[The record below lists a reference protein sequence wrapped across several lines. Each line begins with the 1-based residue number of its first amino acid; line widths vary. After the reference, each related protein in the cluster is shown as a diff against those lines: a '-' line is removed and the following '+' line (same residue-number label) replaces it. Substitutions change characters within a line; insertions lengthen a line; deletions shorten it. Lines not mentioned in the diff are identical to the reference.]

1 VNRWKEIEMK
11 EIIEELLFEEE
22 STSLDYK
29 SEQYKF
35 VSASD
40 HEKSELLKDIL
51 AFANAWRRTDAYI
64 LIGVKE
70 VKGGRAEILGNI
82 AHIDDAQL
90 QQFVNEKTQRPVNF
104 SYIPFEFEGK
114 QIGIIKIGP
123 QDRPIYLQ
131 KDYGKIKKNEVYIRR
146 GSSTAI
152 ASPDE
157 VLKMGNNFGEL
168 YIKEPKLQFGFA
180 DIDKLQM
187 IGEIQKIK
195 TTILNIDDEHKIPDY
210 GASKVKVNSM
220 MSMSMPDYTK
230 NKDYLRQ
237 LAKFYR
243 DRLYVSGTGFFLFN
257 ESGVV
262 ATDVNIE
269 LMVKNDLNVLTLL
282 SDDDLP
288 SRPNKDYLLNRNFTN
303 ISNQRNQ
310 ISVQRIGVDYLVKI
324 KFDKVQPKQT
334 VYSGNRL
341 FVGATTNVTA
351 PIKMNIYCDNLAQ
364 PIANNLSLEVEIE
377 HKSVPYSK
385 FVEEVS

>member
-1 VNRWKEIEMK
+1 MR

-35 VSASD
+35 ASASE

-51 AFANAWRRTDAYI
+51 AFANAWRRSDAYI

-70 VKGGRAEILGNI
+70 NKGGRAEILGNI
-82 AHIDDAQL
+82 VHIDDAQL
-90 QQFVNEKTQRPVNF
+90 QQFVNEKTQRPISF

-131 KDYGKIKKNEVYIRR
+131 RDYGKIKKNEVHIRR

-157 VLKMGNNFGEL
+157 VLKMGNNFGEV
-168 YIKEPKLQFGFA
+168 YAKEPKLIFGFA
-180 DIDKLQM
+180 DIEKLQK
-187 IGEIQKIK
+187 IDDLQKIK
-195 TTILNIDDEHKIPDY
+195 TTILSIEEEHKIPDY
-210 GASKVKVNSM
+210 GASKIKVNSM
-220 MSMSMPDYTK
+220 MSISMPDYTK
-230 NKDYLRQ
+230 NKDYLRE

-243 DRLYVSGTGFFLFN
+243 DRLYVSGTGFYLYN
-257 ESGVV
+257 DSGVV

-269 LMVKNDLNVLTLL
+269 LFVKNDLNVLTIL
-282 SDDDLP
+282 SDDNLP
-288 SRPNKDYLLNRNFTN
+288 SRPYKDYLSRNLNNTF
-303 ISNQRNQ
+303 NQRNQ
-310 ISVQRIGVDYLVKI
+310 ISVQRKDIDYLVRI

-334 VYSGNRL
+334 VYSENRL
-341 FVGATTNVTA
+341 FVGSTTNTTA
-351 PIKMNIYCDNLAQ
+351 PVQTTIYCDNLAQ
-364 PIANNLSLEVEIE
+364 PCAGNLSLEVEVE

-385 FVEEVS
+385 FVDEVS